1 MTDSEIDS
9 VCGYHIL
16 EPKISLTKTF
26 ETSVRSMSISWEQQ
40 DLFVSSVNRSTVN
53 IEEGNNVQQCYPIRI
68 ARFPAANGI
77 RELLI
82 RKDEGGKIGV
92 TGRRIHE
99 GKVLICAVT
108 RRSPAYI
115 AGLRYGDEI
124 LCLEN
129 ESLSV
134 LELDCVRDLVRK
146 NLRNSIRL
154 RTKDKPGERYVTIER
169 DVQKGFGFRF
179 MNGEIT
185 FVRKNTVAERRG
197 LERRLQIIEV
207 NEEVV
212 VGMQDEDIEAII
224 NANDD
229 VVTLCVVPVKVYRQ
243 LFSRLFPIVNDAHT
257 YVEF

>member
-1 MTDSEIDS
+1 
-9 VCGYHIL
+9 
-16 EPKISLTKTF
+16 
-26 ETSVRSMSISWEQQ
+26 MSISWEQQ
-40 DLFVSSVNRSTVN
+40 DLFVSSDRSAVN
-53 IEEGNNVQQCYPIRI
+53 IEGASNVQQRYPIRI

-77 RELLI
+77 RELLV
-82 RKDEGGKIGV
+82 RKGEGGKIGV

-99 GKVLICAVT
+99 GKILICGVT
-108 RRSPAYI
+108 RRSPAYM

-129 ESLSV
+129 ELLSA
-134 LELDCVRDLVRK
+134 LELDRVRDLVRK

-154 RTKDKPGERYVTIER
+154 RTKDKPDERYVTIAR

-185 FVRKNTVAERRG
+185 FVRKNTAAERRG

-224 NANDD
+224 NAKDD

-243 LFSRLFPIVNDAHT
+243 LFSRLYPTESDALT
-257 YVEF
+257 YVEL

>member
-1 MTDSEIDS
+1 
-9 VCGYHIL
+9 
-16 EPKISLTKTF
+16 
-26 ETSVRSMSISWEQQ
+26 MSISWEQQ
-40 DLFVSSVNRSTVN
+40 DLFVSSNGSTA
-53 IEEGNNVQQCYPIRI
+53 NVQQSNVQQRSSVRI

-82 RKDEGGKIGV
+82 RKGDGGKIGV

-99 GKVLICAVT
+99 GRLLICAVA
-108 RRSPAYI
+108 RRSPAYM

-129 ESLSV
+129 ETLAGM
-134 LELDCVRDLVRK
+134 ELNLVRDLVRK
-146 NLRNSIRL
+146 NLRNSIKL
-154 RTKDKPGERYVTIER
+154 RTKDKPGERYVTIAK

-185 FVRKNTVAERRG
+185 FVRPNTAAERRG

-224 NANDD
+224 YANDD

-243 LFSRLFPIVNDAHT
+243 LFSQLIPTISDALT
-257 YVEF
+257 FVEL